1 MCAYKMV
8 MFQCSCGGD
17 FSPGGLKGFAA
28 GTPELQPRLT
38 SVPTVTL
45 RGNWFLN
52 TRAALTFPL
61 TFPPVICKNHH

>member
-1 MCAYKMV
+1 MHMCAYKMV

-52 TRAALTFPL
+52 T
-61 TFPPVICKNHH
+61 